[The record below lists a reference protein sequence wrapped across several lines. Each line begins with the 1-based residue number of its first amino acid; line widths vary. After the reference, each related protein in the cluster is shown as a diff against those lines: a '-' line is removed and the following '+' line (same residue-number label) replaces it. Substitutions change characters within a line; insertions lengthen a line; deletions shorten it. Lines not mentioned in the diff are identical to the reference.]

1 MEVNDNIE
9 ESAGKCSLCGN
20 ALTAF
25 GSKPLA
31 DGVLC
36 RDCAKIVSE
45 WLSDEDLRGMKL
57 AKVKRHFAYR
67 AKNAEKLQSFTP
79 TQSLDAKYDL
89 HIDENA
95 KTFVISKKKD
105 FVKDNAD
112 VLKLSSIKDVQILEE
127 ACEGENAGVDVM
139 LEMHLRGWYIKHVK
153 FRVNEFPGLEKDSE
167 DYIKTKETAEAYLRM
182 LGRM

>member
-1 MEVNDNIE
+1 MEVKEKIE

-45 WLSDEDLRGMKL
+45 WLTDEDLREMKL
-57 AKVKRHFAYR
+57 TKVKRHFAYR
-67 AKNAEKLQSFTP
+67 AKNAEKLQSFVP
-79 TQSLDAKYDL
+79 TKSLDAKYDL

-127 ACEGENAGVDVM
+127 PCGENGVDVM
-139 LEMHLRGWYIKHVK
+139 LEMQLRGWHIKHVK

-167 DYIKTKETAEAYLRM
+167 NYIKTKETAEAYLRM